1 MKAVLVSFSG
11 GGNGSLEL
19 FEIDITNRQV
29 TNEEVIDFTGPDR
42 VHAELSAVKEFL
54 NHTKCERVSMVH
66 GPATFYE
73 MTKLKETLPNL
84 TGLDAKTFLYVM
96 HLANAEGYNL
106 ARACGALGDRVE
118 IICDSGDGTHSDTC
132 RTYFKN
138 LDTSLEKLLE
148 IDNASRSSLN
158 VQP

>member
-1 MKAVLVSFSG
+1 
-11 GGNGSLEL
+11 LEL
-19 FEIDITNRQV
+19 FEIDITNRKV
-29 TNEEVIDFTGPDR
+29 TNEEVIDFQ
-42 VHAELSAVKEFL
+42 EFL

-132 RTYFKN
+132 RAYFKN